1 VQSHIKVV
9 RAAQDT
15 FVAQHNELP
24 TFVQLAI
31 HADLNRSELFDALQA
46 NQSTHL
52 FSLDDPETHLDIA
65 ATQSEYEFVDEWAS
79 VRPAID
85 QLAPLER
92 KILGMRFIE
101 QKRQGEIAQE
111 LGMNQMAVSR
121 RLNSILERLRHHVTA
136 V

>member
-1 VQSHIKVV
+1 MQSHIKVV

-46 NQSTHL
+46 NQSAHL
-52 FSLDDPETHLDIA
+52 FSLDDPKTHLDIA
-65 ATQSEYEFVDEWAS
+65 ATQGEYEFVDEWAS
-79 VRPAID
+79 VQPAID

-101 QKRQGEIAQE
+101 QKRQSEIA
-111 LGMNQMAVSR
+111 
-121 RLNSILERLRHHVTA
+121 
-136 V
+136 